1 MNFVS
6 KSKIDV
12 KKARRLIPPLVKGY
26 LRVGAYIGEGAVL
39 DKQFGTTDIVIVLK
53 TDQVTRRYRSHYE
66 LDKTDITIL

>member
-1 MNFVS
+1 MNFIS

-39 DKQFGTTDIVIVLK
+39 DATVWNN
-53 TDQVTRRYRSHYE
+53 
-66 LDKTDITIL
+66 